1 MRESRSI
8 ATVSYLPWVVR
19 EASTPAE
26 IGGHDLSVRRIS
38 YPGLGGVTRCVDEP
52 AAVIPHET
60 GVGVPSTVAPGTVNS
75 GAAKDHGESVE
86 ERVLIRLRGA
96 ALSEYE
102 VRTFM
107 RVHGADDPTIDDLID
122 RYRRYGYLDDYRLA
136 AQLVQAGRVRRGLG
150 NAALLREVERRGI
163 PSDIAQT
170 ALDERSQDDELES
183 ARTLAERR
191 MRQLERLDK
200 VTASRRLTAYLQRRG
215 YSAEL
220 VQRAVASVIASDIS
234 QVE

>member
-1 MRESRSI
+1 MRESRSM

-19 EASTPAE
+19 EASTSAE
-26 IGGHDLSVRRIS
+26 IGGHDLSARRIS
-38 YPGLGGVTRCVDEP
+38 HPGPGGVTRRVDEP
-52 AAVIPHET
+52 VAAVPHERS
-60 GVGVPSTVAPGTVNS
+60 VGVPGTVVPGMVNS
-75 GAAKDHGESVE
+75 EVANDHGESVE

-122 RYRRYGYLDDYRLA
+122 RYQRYGYLDDYRLA

-215 YSAEL
+215 YSAEI
-220 VQRAVASVIASDIS
+220 VQRAVASVTVSDGS